1 MPATNVTS
9 ERSFSSLRCLK
20 NYLRTTMSQERL
32 NFLMLL
38 YVHKDKTDKL
48 DLQTLLNTFDEKS
61 SHRLRIFAK
70 YSAVH

>member
-1 MPATNVTS
+1 
-9 ERSFSSLRCLK
+9 
-20 NYLRTTMSQERL
+20 MSQERL
-32 NFLMLL
+32 NFVMLL

-61 SHRLRIFAK
+61 SYRLSIFAK